1 MDWLIFRKLSCRN
14 VDLVADGQI
23 FVKNFLACVR
33 AREGDGVL
41 IYEEAVKHSK
51 HIGFY
56 FALSMI

>member
-1 MDWLIFRKLSCRN
+1 M
-14 VDLVADGQI
+14 DLVADGQI